1 MGTEKKSCKT
11 AAVMNLL
18 NRGPAGE
25 RVLPAQPQGRDIEA
39 ITGEILEAKRVG
51 GEATP
56 TRGTKATWR

>member
-1 MGTEKKSCKT
+1 MTQTDK
-11 AAVMNLL
+11 AALTDRLSNIGMVTPSL
-18 NRGPAGE
+18 
-25 RVLPAQPQGRDIEA
+25 AQGQPDTVRDIDT